1 MLKIFF
7 RKKYCN
13 TFVSTNIVFTSM
25 QIEDTIKSIHT
36 LAISTKTVVNMM
48 YTSRI
53 IEEAIVVVLKQYD
66 LSTPQYNV
74 LRILRGQNGNPANLS
89 TLQDR
94 MIDKSSNTTRLV
106 DKLISKG
113 WVKRNVCKQNRRK
126 IEMFITDDGLKIL
139 KQLDP
144 IIEQNNKNILSNL
157 TNNELEHLNKL
168 LDKLRTFKTE

>member
-1 MLKIFF
+1 
-7 RKKYCN
+7 
-13 TFVSTNIVFTSM
+13 M
-25 QIEDTIKSIHT
+25 QIEDAIKSIHT

-53 IEEAIVVVLKQYD
+53 IEEAIVSVLKQYG

-74 LRILRGQNGNPANLS
+74 LRILRGQHGNPANLS

-94 MIDKSSNTTRLV
+94 MIDKNSNTTRLV
-106 DKLISKG
+106 DKLINKG
-113 WVKRNVCKQNRRK
+113 WVKRNVCEQNRRK

-144 IIEQNNKNILSNL
+144 IIEHNNKNILSNL

>member
-1 MLKIFF
+1 
-7 RKKYCN
+7 
-13 TFVSTNIVFTSM
+13 M
-25 QIEDTIKSIHT
+25 QIENAIKSIHN

-53 IEEAIVVVLKQYD
+53 IEEAIIGVLKQFG

-74 LRILRGQNGNPANLS
+74 LRILRGQHGNPANLS

-106 DKLISKG
+106 DKLIQKG
-113 WVKRNVCKQNRRK
+113 WVRRNVCEQNRRK
-126 IEMFITDDGLKIL
+126 IEIFITGDGLKIL

-144 IIEQNNKNILSNL
+144 IIEHKNKNILSNL
-157 TNNELEHLNKL
+157 SNNELEHLNNL